1 MDRAT
6 LSALEFDQ
14 LKSLLLP
21 YAQSELGKKKIQET
35 APWNDLE
42 RVRLELAK
50 TTEGVRWTSEQG
62 KLPLEDSRDPA
73 LLLERLGIDGSCL
86 EPLEIYQLLQLAQVA
101 DEVRKRLRREVA
113 FFPLLGSL
121 AEALPEFKGILA
133 AIRGKLLATGVIED
147 FASPDLKEI
156 RVEIQRM
163 QARLKVELES
173 FLKREDTDKVLQDLY
188 VTIRNGRFVLPIK
201 SEHQR
206 TIPGVIH
213 AASSTGHTVFL
224 EPLVTIDLNNELVR
238 LREMEREEVARI
250 LQCWTEMF
258 RAVRRELT
266 AAGELVAELD
276 ALFAR
281 AALSRT
287 FQCNEPRM
295 NEEAIIELEGARH
308 PLLEAALRPL
318 GRPVVPMNVTM
329 GRETQVLILS
339 GPNAGGK
346 TVALKTIGLL
356 TLMAQTGLHVPA
368 QRAELAV
375 FPQVLADIGDHQSI
389 AANLSTFSSHIL
401 RIAHMTSAFRNRALV
416 LLDEVGTGTDPS
428 HGVALGISLIDYF
441 RRRGAWVVATTHHGG
456 LKSYGFSTPGVL
468 NAAMEFDEVSLAPTF
483 RLIPGVAG
491 SSSGIEIASRLG
503 LDREIIQEARRLL
516 DPREQ
521 EEERYLSQIK
531 SIREEAASLRDVLQV
546 QMEAV
551 ERRRAKLEADYRRKE
566 EELDRKNARE
576 LENLARRFQEETE
589 TFLKS
594 LRDKA
599 LAAEQRREAG
609 RKARYLKQKL
619 AGEFGQREQALS
631 GEDLREGDTVEI
643 RDLALRGRVE
653 KVRDDGAVQVRVGN
667 KRVEV
672 SVSQLK
678 RCEPAPV
685 PKETRLPAS
694 VSLHLAEEEAPHELN
709 LLGCTV
715 QEGLERLDKFLDRA
729 FVGHL
734 DQVRI
739 VHGHGTGR
747 LRSAVRE
754 FLSQHPQVDRHY
766 PAPPAQGGTGAT
778 IAELRL

>member
-1 MDRAT
+1 M
-6 LSALEFDQ
+6 
-14 LKSLLLP
+14 
-21 YAQSELGKKKIQET
+21 
-35 APWNDLE
+35 
-42 RVRLELAK
+42 
-50 TTEGVRWTSEQG
+50 
-62 KLPLEDSRDPA
+62 
-73 LLLERLGIDGSCL
+73 
-86 EPLEIYQLLQLAQVA
+86 
-101 DEVRKRLRREVA
+101 
-113 FFPLLGSL
+113 
-121 AEALPEFKGILA
+121 
-133 AIRGKLLATGVIED
+133 
-147 FASPDLKEI
+147 
-156 RVEIQRM
+156 
-163 QARLKVELES
+163 
-173 FLKREDTDKVLQDLY
+173 
-188 VTIRNGRFVLPIK
+188 
-201 SEHQR
+201 
-206 TIPGVIH
+206 
-213 AASSTGHTVFL
+213 
-224 EPLVTIDLNNELVR
+224 
-238 LREMEREEVARI
+238 
-250 LQCWTEMF
+250 
-258 RAVRRELT
+258 
-266 AAGELVAELD
+266 
-276 ALFAR
+276 
-281 AALSRT
+281 
-287 FQCNEPRM
+287 
-295 NEEAIIELEGARH
+295 
-308 PLLEAALRPL
+308 
-318 GRPVVPMNVTM
+318 
-329 GRETQVLILS
+329 
-339 GPNAGGK
+339 
-346 TVALKTIGLL
+346 
-356 TLMAQTGLHVPA
+356 
-368 QRAELAV
+368 
-375 FPQVLADIGDHQSI
+375 
-389 AANLSTFSSHIL
+389 
-401 RIAHMTSAFRNRALV
+401 
-416 LLDEVGTGTDPS
+416 
-428 HGVALGISLIDYF
+428 ALGISLIDYF